1 MKFRLQRVLELRCGR
16 ERLARHQ
23 LALRQLDYQQAL
35 EGVERLQVKENTLF
49 SFVRGQDGS
58 AVSLPLFQC
67 ISAYFVALR
76 GEIAE
81 QEERQHKALGLLEEQ
96 REILRRRW
104 KERRMLEI
112 LRDRWAAALK
122 EMMDREE
129 QKQIDEQVLFSFQGS
144 GESRK
149 RRNWE
154 VR

>member
-1 MKFRLQRVLELRCGR
+1 M
-16 ERLARHQ
+16 
-23 LALRQLDYQQAL
+23 
-35 EGVERLQVKENTLF
+35 
-49 SFVRGQDGS
+49 
-58 AVSLPLFQC
+58 
-67 ISAYFVALR
+67 
-76 GEIAE
+76 
-81 QEERQHKALGLLEEQ
+81 GLLEEQ

-144 GESRK
+144 GEPRK
-149 RRNWE
+149 RRKWE